1 MVKVDALQVHL
12 KSLNSGGAVLP
23 LYIFSGD
30 EPLLMMEAMDAL
42 RLSAKKL
49 GFTEREVHLQE
60 RGFDW
65 SLLMSAGQT
74 MSLFGD
80 KRWVELRIPTGKPGR
95 DGAEAL
101 KQFAAQIASQAYGAE
116 GPDTVVCIILPRL
129 DGKTKS
135 SAWFSALDDAGMA
148 IQIDTLDRTHLPQWI
163 AGRLKRQNQEVESNA
178 EGRRALDF
186 IADQVEGNLIAAH
199 QEILKLGLLYPE
211 GKLTE
216 EQIRSSILKVAR
228 YNLFEL
234 TEAMLAGDL
243 ARLNRM
249 LDGLKGEGEPLV
261 LILWSVTEEL
271 RILSKLKAASDAGE
285 SVQQLMRINRIWGN
299 KERLYPAAIRRVQP
313 LKLRRAMQVAA
324 GLDRQ
329 SKGLYAADL
338 PADPCDVC
346 STPRAAARM
355 VRCWCRWGFSFLA
368 SCMDVFKRSSK
379 CNAWCC

>member
-1 MVKVDALQVHL
+1 MVKVDALQAHL
-12 KSLNSGGAVLP
+12 KSLASGGTMLP

-30 EPLLMMEAMDAL
+30 EPLLMMEAMDQL
-42 RLSAKKL
+42 RLAAKKQNY
-49 GFTEREVHLQE
+49 TEREVLLQE

-65 SLLMSAGQT
+65 SALLNAGQT

-95 DGAEAL
+95 DGADAL
-101 KQFAAQIASQAYGAE
+101 KQFAAQIASQSHGSD

-129 DGKTKS
+129 DGKTKT
-135 SAWFSALDDAGMA
+135 SAWFSALDDVGMA
-148 IQIDTLDRTHLPQWI
+148 IQIDSLDRSHLPQWI
-163 AGRLKRQNQEVESNA
+163 AGRLKRQDQAVEA
-178 EGRRALDF
+178 GPEGQRALEF

-199 QEILKLGLLYPE
+199 QEILKLGLLYPA

-228 YNLFEL
+228 YNVFEL

-285 SVQQLMRINRIWGN
+285 SVQNLMRANRIWGN
-299 KERLYPAAIRRVQP
+299 KERLYPAALRRIQP

-329 SKGLYAADL
+329 VKGLHAAEL
-338 PADPCDVC
+338 PGDPWDGLRLVGNLL
-346 STPRAAARM
+346 R
-355 VRCWCRWGFSFLA
+355 
-368 SCMDVFKRSSK
+368 
-379 CNAWCC
+379 

>member
-1 MVKVDALQVHL
+1 MVKTDALQAHL
-12 KSLNSGGAVLP
+12 KALSSASAIAP

-30 EPLLMMEAMDAL
+30 EPLLMMEAMDQL
-42 RLSAKKL
+42 RAIAKKL
-49 GFTEREVHLQE
+49 GYTEREVLLQE

-65 SLLMSAGQT
+65 SALMSAGQT

-101 KQFAAQIASQAYGAE
+101 KQFAAQVQAQITSPE
-116 GPDTVVCIILPRL
+116 GPDTVVCIVLPRL
-129 DGKTKS
+129 DTKTKT

-148 IQIDTLDRTHLPQWI
+148 IQIDSLDRSQLPAWI
-163 AGRLKRQNQEVESNA
+163 SGRLKRQNQEMVPGP
-178 EGRRALDF
+178 EGQRCLQF

-199 QEILKLGLLYPE
+199 QEIQKLGLLYPA

-216 EQIRSSILKVAR
+216 DQVRLAILKVAR
-228 YNLFEL
+228 YNVFEL

-243 ARLNRM
+243 QRLNRM

-271 RILSKLKAASDAGE
+271 RLLSKLKAASDAGE
-285 SVQQLMRINRIWGN
+285 SVQQLMRANRVWGN
-299 KERLYPAAIRRVQP
+299 KERLYPNALKRIQP
-313 LKLRRAMQVAA
+313 LRLRRAMQVAA

-329 SKGLYAADL
+329 VKGLDAVEL
-338 PADPCDVC
+338 PADPWDGLRLVG
-346 STPRAAARM
+346 SLLR
-355 VRCWCRWGFSFLA
+355 
-368 SCMDVFKRSSK
+368 
-379 CNAWCC
+379 

>member
-1 MVKVDALQVHL
+1 MVKVDALQAHL
-12 KSLNSGGAVLP
+12 KSLSSGGPMLP

-30 EPLLMMEAMDAL
+30 EPLLMMEAMDQL
-42 RLSAKKL
+42 RAAAKKQN
-49 GFTEREVHLQE
+49 FTEREVLLQE

-65 SLLMSAGQT
+65 GALLSAGQT

-95 DGAEAL
+95 DGADAL
-101 KQFAAQIASQAYGAE
+101 KQFATQIASQSNGSD
-116 GPDTVVCIILPRL
+116 GPDTVVCIVLPRL
-129 DGKTKS
+129 DGKTKT
-135 SAWFSALDDAGMA
+135 SAWFSALDDVGMA
-148 IQIDTLDRTHLPQWI
+148 IQIDSLDRSHLPHWI
-163 AGRLKRQNQEVESNA
+163 AGRLKRQDQEVEA
-178 EGRRALDF
+178 GPEGQRALEF

-199 QEILKLGLLYPE
+199 QEILKLGLLYPV
-211 GKLTE
+211 GKLSE

-228 YNLFEL
+228 YNVFEL

-285 SVQQLMRINRIWGN
+285 SVQNLMRANRIWGN
-299 KERLYPAAIRRVQP
+299 KERLYPVALRRVQP

-329 SKGLYAADL
+329 VKGLHAAEL
-338 PADPCDVC
+338 PADPWDGLRLVGNLL
-346 STPRAAARM
+346 R
-355 VRCWCRWGFSFLA
+355 
-368 SCMDVFKRSSK
+368 
-379 CNAWCC
+379 

>member
-12 KSLNSGGAVLP
+12 KSLNSSAAMLP
-23 LYIFSGD
+23 LYVFSGD
-30 EPLLMMEAMDAL
+30 EPLLMMEAMDQL
-42 RLSAKKL
+42 RAAAKKQN
-49 GFTEREVHLQE
+49 FTEREVLLQE

-65 SLLMSAGQT
+65 SALLNAGQT

-95 DGAEAL
+95 DGADAL
-101 KQFAAQIASQAYGAE
+101 KQFATQIASQKNGPE

-129 DGKTKS
+129 DGKTKT

-148 IQIDTLDRTHLPQWI
+148 IQIDSLDRSHLSHWI
-163 AGRLKRQNQEVESNA
+163 SGRLKRQDQEVEA
-178 EGRRALDF
+178 GPEGQRALEF

-199 QEILKLGLLYPE
+199 QEILKLGLLYPT
-211 GKLTE
+211 GKLSE

-228 YNLFEL
+228 YNVFEL
-234 TEAMLAGDL
+234 TEAMLSGDL

-249 LDGLKGEGEPLV
+249 LDGLRGEGEPLV

-285 SVQQLMRINRIWGN
+285 SVQNLMRANRIWGN
-299 KERLYPAAIRRVQP
+299 KERLYPAALRRVQP

-329 SKGLYAADL
+329 VKGLYAAEL
-338 PADPCDVC
+338 PADPWDGLRLVGNLL
-346 STPRAAARM
+346 R
-355 VRCWCRWGFSFLA
+355 
-368 SCMDVFKRSSK
+368 
-379 CNAWCC
+379 